1 MPYDIGRIT
10 RELQQEFRLFKPRG
24 VVPGLARQRVDQGQQ
39 FNRATPENIAI
50 LLAALDTLTDDL
62 KVARDALGNWTAD
75 ASVAH
80 WDHDFDAW
88 LHRLDDY
95 IFEVSKAPPG
105 DRQDILWSVTAPLL
119 LGYFGG
125 EDSKLPQQRIDAVTP
140 FVLANQLEVTEQWR
154 NQRWDKLIEDIEQ
167 NAGDIAKPVAIGVG
181 TIAAVAVG
189 AWALGKVLS

>member
-189 AWALGKVLS
+189 AWVLGKVLS